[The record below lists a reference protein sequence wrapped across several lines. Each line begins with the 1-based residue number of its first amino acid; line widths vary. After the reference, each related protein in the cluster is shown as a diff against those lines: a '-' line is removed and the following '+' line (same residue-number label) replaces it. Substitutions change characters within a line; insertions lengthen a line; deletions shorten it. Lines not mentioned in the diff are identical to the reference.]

1 MLCSSIS
8 PLILCNAEKILCNKA
23 LRINRKQEKRKY
35 LLKCCGHCEQVRYL
49 SPVTAIGDH
58 NYNSNLNMKKQA
70 KSLLPE
76 LHEIEIKTAEFWL
89 STGAVRITDI
99 GEENTYYENEFG
111 HLFFCK
117 NYPSYEDRVSFERSQ
132 SSH

>member
-1 MLCSSIS
+1 
-8 PLILCNAEKILCNKA
+8 
-23 LRINRKQEKRKY
+23 
-35 LLKCCGHCEQVRYL
+35 
-49 SPVTAIGDH
+49 
-58 NYNSNLNMKKQA
+58 MKKQA

-76 LHEIEIKTAEFWL
+76 LHEIEINTANFWL
-89 STGAVRITDI
+89 STGAIRVTDI

-117 NYPSYEDRVSFERSQ
+117 NYPSYEDRVLFERSQ